1 MIPRGQFKTNV
12 ENRRLFTP
20 QKKDALKTKHVM
32 SMYRHFRSPTALFH
46 CLFVLLLCFSYH
58 QNELS
63 GKPFITISREVP
75 AGWTCHGWRAQKEVM
90 EGTDC
95 FAMLEFPTGG
105 AHSHIQL
112 TLVGIKTGRFCFPS
126 VKCRHQCLWMTPRE
140 AVRCDELLAELCLP
154 VHQNSMI
161 LNYPIS
167 LARTALISPAWRA
180 NMSLTTKTRCGLPS
194 EGAQDFYKHLTW
206 L

>member
-1 MIPRGQFKTNV
+1 MLYEFAWFSGDRFPSAAAVDRKIKINEWTGEDVSDSFLSNPH
-12 ENRRLFTP
+12 ENCYLFSKFLP
-20 QKKDALKTKHVM
+20 
-32 SMYRHFRSPTALFH
+32 
-46 CLFVLLLCFSYH
+46 CGLCD
-58 QNELS
+58 N
-63 GKPFITISREVP
+63 KPFIATVYDCKVMFTVVFVSQVP
-75 AGWTCHGWRAQKEVM
+75 H
-90 EGTDC
+90 
-95 FAMLEFPTGG
+95 
-105 AHSHIQL
+105 L
-112 TLVGIKTGRFCFPS
+112 TSGRFCFPS
-126 VKCRHQCLWMTPRE
+126 VKCRRQCLWMTPRE